1 MGYNNDKR
9 KDAYSRRIRRSEG
22 YHATVIFYM
31 LDNFCGDLTLEIAA
45 FGVVI
50 AAVVFAFQCK
60 FLDYSIQKEKKVYR
74 NILWGIGYAV
84 ILILEILK
92 ANIGVMQLIL
102 SPKMEV
108 EPKLVRFRTDL
119 KTDLTRVILANSIT
133 LTPGTITVTLE
144 GDEYLVHCLDKSMAE
159 GMDDSIF
166 VRLLHQLEEKEG
178 EKG

>member
-1 MGYNNDKR
+1 MGNR
-9 KDAYSRRIRRSEG
+9 
-22 YHATVIFYM
+22 
-31 LDNFCGDLTLEIAA
+31 
-45 FGVVI
+45 
-50 AAVVFAFQCK
+50 
-60 FLDYSIQKEKKVYR
+60 
-74 NILWGIGYAV
+74 
-84 ILILEILK
+84 ILEILK

-119 KTDLTRVILANSIT
+119 KTDLARVILANSIT

>member
-1 MGYNNDKR
+1 MHTAEGFVD
-9 KDAYSRRIRRSEG
+9 RRGTMLLLFFICWI
-22 YHATVIFYM
+22 IFA
-31 LDNFCGDLTLEIAA
+31 GDLTLEIAA

-50 AAVVFAFQCK
+50 AAVIFAFQCK

-119 KTDLTRVILANSIT
+119 KTDLARVILANSIT

-166 VRLLHQLEEKEG
+166 VYLLHQLEEKEG